1 MPALFFLLFVAF
13 LLGILIGWLMRRRP
27 SGDGR
32 VVSVFSPGPDQ
43 QPRADTLPGPEAASH
58 KDALSLPSPLPH
70 PFPGPIPSPFPSP
83 IPIPIPIPQPV
94 PSPIPSPFPSPI
106 PGPIPIPIPV
116 PSPIPIPFPI
126 PIPDPNPI
134 PDPHPRP
141 DPGQICVP
149 PAVADQYA
157 PAQLGSILAVHLA
170 GSLADGSRAPASQQ
184 SGPVIWVDRGDE
196 VLVHLESTQVRIQGN
211 SVLVSVDLETDQTG
225 RQPLVVAFSL
235 GDGTDGAGLVAT
247 TDELPRGNGLLA
259 ARWGQALQSA
269 VWASLLNMA
278 QIHATERRKA
288 PLGLSINGNTLNFQ
302 AGAPLVAAAPAQVI
316 R

>member
-1 MPALFFLLFVAF
+1 M
-13 LLGILIGWLMRRRP
+13 
-27 SGDGR
+27 
-32 VVSVFSPGPDQ
+32 
-43 QPRADTLPGPEAASH
+43 
-58 KDALSLPSPLPH
+58 
-70 PFPGPIPSPFPSP
+70 
-83 IPIPIPIPQPV
+83 
-94 PSPIPSPFPSPI
+94 
-106 PGPIPIPIPV
+106 
-116 PSPIPIPFPI
+116 
-126 PIPDPNPI
+126 
-134 PDPHPRP
+134 
-141 DPGQICVP
+141 
-149 PAVADQYA
+149 
-157 PAQLGSILAVHLA
+157 
-170 GSLADGSRAPASQQ
+170 
-184 SGPVIWVDRGDE
+184 IWVDRGDE

-259 ARWGQALQSA
+259 ARWGPALQSA

-288 PLGLSINGNTLNFQ
+288 PLGLSINENTLNFQ